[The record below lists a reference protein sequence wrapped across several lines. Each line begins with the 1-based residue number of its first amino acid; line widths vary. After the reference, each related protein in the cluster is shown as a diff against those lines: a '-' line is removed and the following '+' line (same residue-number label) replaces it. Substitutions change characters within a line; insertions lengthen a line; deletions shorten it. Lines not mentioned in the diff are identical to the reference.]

1 MDRAHLQTRAL
12 HPEPPRPAPSWLTE
26 PVEKQPLV
34 PPDFPVPEPPSHPR
48 FDFAVLGPEH
58 NAADLEAW
66 SSSIEHIHA
75 TSGFRPGG
83 WPRRAYTLEENRA
96 DLEQHRD
103 NSRRRLDFAW
113 TVLDIARPETVI
125 GCVYLNPDP
134 TGAADA
140 EARSWVRADHAEL
153 DRVLRNHLRPWFATA
168 WPMQVRY
175 AD

>member
-26 PVEKQPLV
+26 PVEKQPLI

-75 TSGFRPGG
+75 TPGFRPGG
-83 WPRRAYTLEENRA
+83 
-96 DLEQHRD
+96 
-103 NSRRRLDFAW
+103 
-113 TVLDIARPETVI
+113 
-125 GCVYLNPDP
+125 
-134 TGAADA
+134 
-140 EARSWVRADHAEL
+140 
-153 DRVLRNHLRPWFATA
+153 
-168 WPMQVRY
+168 
-175 AD
+175 